1 MEKKIKNH
9 INAGYNMIWACFIDG
24 RYNMF
29 IKAIKVI
36 IAAILVYEGLC
47 YIDILAN
54 NLGGEHLSFWN
65 ICNLIIN

>member
-1 MEKKIKNH
+1 
-9 INAGYNMIWACFIDG
+9 
-24 RYNMF
+24 MF

-54 NLGGEHLSFWN
+54 NLGGGHLSFWN
-65 ICNLIIN
+65 ICNLIVN